1 MNIFRILSSNDGSIN
16 EPNVSSFLAY
26 LLDPNEDHGI
36 SSLLLQE
43 LLYDIKGINNEFLSK
58 IQYNNR
64 IADLSKYSGYSINI
78 IPELSVNLE
87 KKGKKKRRDID
98 IIIEIIDNKT
108 NEIIYSICLENK
120 ITDSSIIKDDSQLE
134 DELKG
139 LENYY
144 SESNFT
150 PEIYIIYLTPMPSNA
165 SSNSFEKLE
174 YEKKYH
180 LFWDNHENSIF
191 NKLIKIFD
199 KERDGLIDPI
209 NNQSSYLI
217 KSFLSF
223 IQTNFK
229 SYIEERKEKLE
240 KKNYGKPVID
250 LLKDFS
256 KTLNSSEEYTIDY
269 IRNKFS
275 EYVLNLSGIELHNST
290 RNAHISLSI
299 VNEKNRGHY
308 NVKRPD
314 DERKN
319 IFRFSNNSRK
329 KIKLYNPKIDTE
341 ISIYYKGEDG
351 IEFIKSK
358 EITYAYSLYN

>member
-43 LLYDIKGINNEFLSK
+43 ILVDISLSNKNFLSK

-64 IADLSKYSGYSINI
+64 IADLSKYSRYNINI

-87 KKGKKKRRDID
+87 KKGKKRRRDID
-98 IIIEIIDNKT
+98 IIIEIIDNKE

-120 ITDSSIIKDDSQLE
+120 ITDSSIIKNDSQLE

-144 SESNFT
+144 SERNFT
-150 PEIYIIYLTPMPSNA
+150 PEIYVVYLTPSPSNA
-165 SSNSFEKLE
+165 SSHSFEKME
-174 YEKKYH
+174 YDKKYH
-180 LFWDNHENSIF
+180 LYWDNHEKSVF
-191 NKLIKIFD
+191 NKLIKIFND
-199 KERDGLIDPI
+199 ESKGLIDPI
-209 NNQSSYLI
+209 NNQSLYLI

-223 IQTNFK
+223 IKTNFK

-250 LLKDFS
+250 LLNDFA
-256 KTLNSSEEYTIDY
+256 KTLECEKIYNIKDVK
-269 IRNKFS
+269 NNFS
-275 EYVLNLSGIELHNST
+275 EYVLNHTGLELNNGT
-290 RNAHISLSI
+290 RDAHVSLSI

-308 NVKRPD
+308 NVKKAD

-319 IFRFSNNSRK
+319 IFQYIDNSRTK
-329 KIKLYNPKIDTE
+329 LKLFKPDLNQNIKIYFNNNGE
-341 ISIYYKGEDG
+341 IEYINSEDL
-351 IEFIKSK
+351 IENN
-358 EITYAYSLYN
+358 LC

>member
-43 LLYDIKGINNEFLSK
+43 LLNDITEINQEFLSK
-58 IQYNNR
+58 IQFNNR
-64 IADLSKYSGYSINI
+64 ISDLSKYSGYSINI

-87 KKGKKKRRDID
+87 KQGKNKRRDID

-108 NEIIYSICLENK
+108 NEVIYSICLENK
-120 ITDSSIIKDDSQLE
+120 ITDTSIIKDDSQLE

-144 SESNFT
+144 SESKFS
-150 PEIYIIYLTPMPSNA
+150 PEIYIIYLTPSPS
-165 SSNSFEKLE
+165 SSSSYSFEKLK
-174 YEKKYH
+174 YDRKYH
-180 LFWDNHENSIF
+180 LFWDNHENSVF
-191 NKLIKIFD
+191 NKLIKIFNN
-199 KERDGLIDPI
+199 ESDGLIDPI

-223 IQTNFK
+223 IKTNFK

-250 LLKDFS
+250 LLNDFS
-256 KTLNSSEEYTIDY
+256 KTLRFNEEYTIDY
-269 IRNKFS
+269 VRNKFS
-275 EYVLNLSGIELHNST
+275 EYVLNITGIELHNAT

-314 DERKN
+314 DDRKN
-319 IFRFSNNSRK
+319 IFCYSENSRK
-329 KIKLYNPKIDTE
+329 KIRLFNPKIDTE
-341 ISIYYKGEDG
+341 IIIFYKGEDG
-351 IEFIKSK
+351 IENIKSK
-358 EITYAYSLYN
+358 EITCANTV

>member
-43 LLYDIKGINNEFLSK
+43 LLNDIAEVNKDFLTK
-58 IQYNNR
+58 IQFNDK
-64 IADLSKYSGYSINI
+64 IADLSKYSGYSVNI

-108 NEIIYSICLENK
+108 SEIIYSICLENK
-120 ITDSSIIKDDSQLE
+120 ITDSSINKNDSQLE

-144 SESNFT
+144 EESNFT
-150 PEIYIIYLTPMPSNA
+150 PEIYIIYLTPTPSNT
-165 SSNSFEKLE
+165 SSYSFEKLV
-174 YEKKYH
+174 YDKKYH
-180 LFWDNHENSIF
+180 LYWDNHENSVF
-191 NKLIKIFD
+191 NKLIKIFNN
-199 KERDGLIDPI
+199 ETNGLIDPI

-223 IQTNFK
+223 IKTNFK

-250 LLKDFS
+250 LLKDFTQ
-256 KTLNSSEEYTIDY
+256 TLNTSEEYTIEF
-269 IRNKFS
+269 IRNNFS
-275 EYVLNLSGIELHNST
+275 EYVLNISGIELHNST
-290 RNAHISLSI
+290 RNAHILLST

-308 NVKRPD
+308 NVKRAD

-319 IFRFSNNSRK
+319 IFRYSDNSKK
-329 KIKLYNPKIDTE
+329 KIKLFNPKIDVE
-341 ISIYYKGEDG
+341 ISIYFKGEDG
-351 IEFIKSK
+351 IESIKSK
-358 EITYAYSLYN
+358 EITGANTV

>member
-43 LLYDIKGINNEFLSK
+43 LLNDITEINKDFLAK

-64 IADLSKYSGYSINI
+64 ISDLSKYSGYSINI

-98 IIIEIIDNKT
+98 IIIEIIDDKT
-108 NEIIYSICLENK
+108 TEIIYSICLENK
-120 ITDSSIIKDDSQLE
+120 ITDSSIIKNDSQLE

-150 PEIYIIYLTPMPSNA
+150 PEIYIIYLTPVPSNA
-165 SSNSFEKLE
+165 SGNSFEKLD
-174 YEKKYH
+174 YDKKYH
-180 LFWDNHENSIF
+180 LYWDNHENSVF
-191 NKLIKIFD
+191 NKLIKIFNN
-199 KERDGLIDPI
+199 ERDGLIDPI

-223 IQTNFK
+223 IKTNFK
-229 SYIEERKEKLE
+229 SYVEERKEKLE
-240 KKNYGKPVID
+240 KKSYGKPVID
-250 LLKDFS
+250 LLNDFS
-256 KTLNSSEEYTIDY
+256 KTLKKDEEYTIDF

-275 EYVLNLSGIELHNST
+275 EYVLNLSGIELHKTT
-290 RNAHISLSI
+290 RNIHIILSI

-308 NVKRPD
+308 NVKKAD

-319 IFRFSNNSRK
+319 IFCYSKSSRK
-329 KIKLYNPKIDTE
+329 KIKLFKPEIDTE
-341 ISIYYKGEDG
+341 IDIYYRGEDG
-351 IEFIKSK
+351 IESLKAK
-358 EITYAYSLYN
+358 EITCANTV